1 MNGSENGSGKR
12 ERRHF
17 TPQQKSAI
25 VKAHL
30 VDGVPISAL
39 CEKHAIQPTQFYLW
53 QKQLFENASAAFERS
68 GKPAGTSAAERKIEQ
83 LQAKLVNKN
92 EVIAE
97 LMEENVKAK
106 KELGEL

>member
-1 MNGSENGSGKR
+1 MKSATPGSGKR

-17 TPQQKSAI
+17 TGAQKGAI

-30 VDGVPISAL
+30 VDGVAISEL
-39 CEKHAIQPTQFYLW
+39 CDKHQIQPTQFYLW
-53 QKQLFENASAAFERS
+53 QKQLFENSAAAFERNA
-68 GKPAGTSAAERKIEQ
+68 KPGRKSPEQQRIEQ
-83 LQAKLVNKN
+83 LRARLADKN

-106 KELGEL
+106 KEFGEL